1 MKIINIKWD
10 TDGDKEL
17 LKILTTEIDITEE
30 FDFEE
35 YESDGEFEK
44 EQLLDDISDWL
55 SDTYGYC
62 HFGFEIER

>member
-17 LKILTTEIDITEE
+17 LKILPTEIDITEE

-35 YESDGEFEK
+35 YEIDGEFEE